1 MNIAFCQYF
10 IHTVY
15 CLHMLTALS
24 AVEPQVQ
31 VPEFSADS
39 PAFIFSEATKYNET
53 FLCSQPIVGK
63 AVAIQLPASTTILSL
78 AEVQVVGFQV

>member
-1 MNIAFCQYF
+1 M
-10 IHTVY
+10 HVY
-15 CLHMLTALS
+15 WLHVMPELTA
-24 AVEPQVQ
+24 VELKLQ